1 MTGAICCFLGH
12 REIRETTELK
22 NRLSETVE
30 KLIIHKNVD
39 TFLFGSKSCFNELC
53 RKTVSEIKER
63 YPNIRRIYVRAE
75 FPDISESYEKYL
87 LEMYDDTY
95 YPDNIRGSGKAAY
108 VERNFHMIEQSQFCV
123 FYYNVGY
130 APVKRKSGTKIA
142 LDHAVKRNKE
152 IIIFE

>member
-12 REIRETTELK
+12 REIRETAELK

-75 FPDISESYEKYL
+75 FPDISDSYEKYL
-87 LEMYDDTY
+87 
-95 YPDNIRGSGKAAY
+95 
-108 VERNFHMIEQSQFCV
+108 
-123 FYYNVGY
+123 
-130 APVKRKSGTKIA
+130 
-142 LDHAVKRNKE
+142 
-152 IIIFE
+152 